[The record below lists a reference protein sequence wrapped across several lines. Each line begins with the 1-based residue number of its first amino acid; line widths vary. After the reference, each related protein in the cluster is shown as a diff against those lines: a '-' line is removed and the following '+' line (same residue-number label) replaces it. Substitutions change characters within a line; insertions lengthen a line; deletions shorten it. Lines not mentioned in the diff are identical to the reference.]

1 MIAKDIIAI
10 ATSIIISVGGSGV
23 IICALANF
31 ISERIAKRIDG
42 KYQQRFEQEFEKYK
56 SIMEYRRYIS
66 KTQFDNEYQIYK
78 QLSKAFFSV
87 AVKLSSF
94 AYKRIGNRIIS
105 IEEDDII
112 SMEEVSRII
121 SVNSTAQNFLFE
133 NAPFIPEEIYNEYLA
148 LNELAN
154 TLFWGI
160 IARIKE
166 YEAEC
171 VEINKIITED
181 EIGMS
186 EYFQNRLNDV
196 NKKVRKYL
204 ETLTI
209 IAD

>member
-56 SIMEYRRYIS
+56 SIMEHRRYIS

-94 AYKRIGNRIIS
+94 AYKRIGDIRFS
-105 IEEDDII
+105 IWMYMGIGRSCI
-112 SMEEVSRII
+112 CSMAS
-121 SVNSTAQNFLFE
+121 Q
-133 NAPFIPEEIYNEYLA
+133 
-148 LNELAN
+148 
-154 TLFWGI
+154 
-160 IARIKE
+160 
-166 YEAEC
+166 
-171 VEINKIITED
+171 
-181 EIGMS
+181 
-186 EYFQNRLNDV
+186 
-196 NKKVRKYL
+196 
-204 ETLTI
+204 
-209 IAD
+209 

>member
-56 SIMEYRRYIS
+56 SIMEHRRYIS

-112 SMEEVSRII
+112 SMEEVLGNYICLFDYLFI
-121 SVNSTAQNFLFE
+121 SS
-133 NAPFIPEEIYNEYLA
+133 
-148 LNELAN
+148 
-154 TLFWGI
+154 
-160 IARIKE
+160 
-166 YEAEC
+166 
-171 VEINKIITED
+171 
-181 EIGMS
+181 
-186 EYFQNRLNDV
+186 
-196 NKKVRKYL
+196 
-204 ETLTI
+204 
-209 IAD
+209 